1 MALSLEQNPE
11 TCYPADIFE
20 HGSNGSSWWVAHTK
34 SRSEKALAHC
44 LVSKGIGY
52 YLPIL
57 RKRQPGLTRK
67 RFSLIP
73 LFSGYLFFRGS
84 AQERYLAFTSNYV
97 ARVIEVKDQKKL
109 INELSLIKKVLS
121 IQMPVYPYDFFAEG
135 RRVRVR
141 HGPMKGLE
149 GIISRKK
156 SNYRLVLTVTTISQA
171 VAVDVEAEMVEA
183 V

>member
-11 TCYPADIFE
+11 TCYPKDIFE
-20 HGSNGSSWWVAHTK
+20 HGSNGGSWWVAHTK
-34 SRSEKALAHC
+34 SRREKALAYC
-44 LVSKGIGY
+44 LASKGIGY
-52 YLPIL
+52 YLPLL
-57 RKRQPGLTRK
+57 RKRQPNINRD
-67 RFSLIP
+67 RFALIP

-84 AQERYLAFTSNYV
+84 AQERYLAFTSNHV

-109 INELSLIKKVLS
+109 TDELCRIRKVLS
-121 IQMPVYPYDFFAEG
+121 IQMPVYPYDFLAEG
-135 RRVRVR
+135 QRVRVR

-156 SNYRLVLTVTTISQA
+156 GNYRLVLTVTTISQA